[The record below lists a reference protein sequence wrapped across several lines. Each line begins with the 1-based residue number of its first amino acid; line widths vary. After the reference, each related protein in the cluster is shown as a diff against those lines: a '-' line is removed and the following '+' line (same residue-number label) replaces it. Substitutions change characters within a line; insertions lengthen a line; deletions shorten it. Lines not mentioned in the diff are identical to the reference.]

1 MTLLSMRVRRRVRR
15 RSRPLSRPSNGTS
28 RTLEQVWT
36 PEVIQVTRQIARLI
50 RDAGHPLPHP
60 KTKRA
65 DRWYEAV
72 DRLLRLGPPGD
83 TGGAD
88 PPDAGEVLAVAE
100 WALVVSDFWPA
111 NVRSAT
117 KIRDSWSQLRGQ
129 WARQGKG
136 RKAQTSDSAYQDA
149 FSRLAEREQVR

>member
-1 MTLLSMRVRRRVRR
+1 
-15 RSRPLSRPSNGTS
+15 
-28 RTLEQVWT
+28 
-36 PEVIQVTRQIARLI
+36 VIQVTRQIARLI